1 MDVYIYIYYL
11 IVSQYT
17 LLNEFIRDSPELANN
32 MDVDKILNQNGT
44 VVATPGITPI
54 SPIRHNIININSPVN
69 SPTSPSIVD
78 LGEIPIQLSF
88 APENILTFYQDMS
101 ISVLS
106 FTLSDVIN
114 QINTS
119 NFNTWFEP
127 LESERY
133 WIIPSNKIS
142 NRYPA
147 VPFLNDKQ
155 IDEFKSQEGY
165 KSFKRIIVQVM
176 DYYGFKLDKNN
187 VVKYNQSNAFG
198 NTLLGMNDNEK
209 ELRFIS
215 RFLNTLQIFN
225 MNNLKISFINQL
237 HQNVAYAN
245 SRYGKSCNLNKSFQN
260 YWVKFAPQEVAAK
273 YSV

>member
-1 MDVYIYIYYL
+1 
-11 IVSQYT
+11 
-17 LLNEFIRDSPELANN
+17 
-32 MDVDKILNQNGT
+32 MDVDKILNQDGT

-54 SPIRHNIININSPVN
+54 SSPVRNNIIDINGVKSPL
-69 SPTSPSIVD
+69 SAPDAPSLAD
-78 LGEIPIQLSF
+78 SNQDQTDQLLWQQQLANF
-88 APENILTFYQDMS
+88 NPENILTFYQGNS
-101 ISVLS
+101 ISVLP

-127 LESERY
+127 LDSERY

-155 IDEFKSQEGY
+155 IDEFKSQDGY
-165 KSFKRIIVQVM
+165 KSFKRIIVQVI
-176 DYYGFKLDKNN
+176 DYYGFRIDKNN
-187 VVKYNQSNAFG
+187 IVKYNQSNAFG

-215 RFLNTLQIFN
+215 RLLNTLQIFN
-225 MNNLKISFINQL
+225 MNNLKISFIHQL

-245 SRYGKSCNLNKSFQN
+245 SRYGKACNLNKSFQN
-260 YWVKFAPQEVAAK
+260 YWVKFAPQDVAAK
-273 YSV
+273 FSV